1 MLVLLGS
8 CVVGSLF
15 ETAKLIL
22 SGGYCT
28 LLALLGRSVPAQAHF
43 GLSRLSTPLRD
54 TTVTRP

>member
-1 MLVLLGS
+1 MLLGS

-28 LLALLGRSVPAQAHF
+28 LLALLGRSVPAQARL

>member
-1 MLVLLGS
+1 VLVLLGS

-28 LLALLGRSVPAQAHF
+28 LLALLGRSVPAQARL
-43 GLSRLSTPLRD
+43 GLGRLSTPLRD